1 MSEYLKKFS
10 NSCIVCNNNDFIE
23 DEFGCLA
30 CSQCGSLSKNHL
42 RVELD
47 YEDQNKRMRNRMNKK
62 NMNDEEN
69 DFEMEANNDYNNIE
83 DEFTNCNT
91 SLLRD
96 CDSVSRISENNL
108 KEKSINEIFQEH
120 QELFIKLTK
129 IFYISYKNL
138 SYFKLNQFDTHEHIH
153 IDSAQTNTSTLPL
166 AYSFELNS
174 LNLNHFSN
182 NDTLFGQDF
191 DHIFEVSKI
200 IWSDLINKEYDTQTK
215 KSNPMKRKFRSRKTT
230 EDNREI
236 MTKKEKHKNE
246 LNKRLIKEK
255 NIIGIDDYKN
265 SKLKKKEK
273 IIKFIDEYD
282 QVKKDFQN
290 ENFTYE
296 NVLKKCD
303 TKRNITFEE
312 AIHQYFTDK
321 NLDYKML
328 HSEKKFDELKS
339 NLNADNLLSLL
350 NIIFTISNKNFFMK
364 DYMYCF
370 KRFDLMNS
378 QLPIE
383 ISELKMMKYLNKE
396 KFSRIIEKQRKI
408 FNIKFCFKEFYT
420 RTCNIL
426 ELPESFASLCINLY
440 AIIGNSVEKN
450 ISHLNTHE
458 NFMISVLIYVIKL
471 LYGLNDLP
479 YLIFLKKEDLNSAQ
493 INDPQTKD
501 FIDSLQ
507 KGFELINIYG
517 PKDSLFKVMKEL
529 PTLQNLLKT
538 ISLLIKKDRENTVL
552 WESDDFKKQC
562 NSQFKEKMKIFADKI
577 WFNKLGSRSLLSRVD
592 TLNKNNVH
600 QQQTKNVQKL
610 TTKVKMS
617 NKFSEKLHTKNS
629 LGELEINNFLKEEL
643 DFYDDLKNIYTKKNK
658 KLEVPLPCDTI
669 INYKK
674 KAYKF
679 EGVTPP
685 ESELMVYFF
694 LKNYF
699 KVDYQV
705 LKTCNKFIEKFIM
718 EKIK

>member
-30 CSQCGSLSKNHL
+30 CSECGSLSKNHL
-42 RVELD
+42 KVELD
-47 YEDQNKRMRNRMNKK
+47 YEDQNKRFRNRINKK

-69 DFEMEANNDYNNIE
+69 DFEMDANNDYNNIE

-108 KEKSINEIFQEH
+108 KEKSINEIFQEC

-138 SYFKLNQFDTHEHIH
+138 SYFKLNQFDTHEHIN

-166 AYSFELNS
+166 SYSLELNS
-174 LNLNHFSN
+174 LNLNNLHN
-182 NDTLFGQDF
+182 NDTILDKDF
-191 DHIFEVSKI
+191 DLVFEISKL

-230 EDNREI
+230 EDNKDF
-236 MTKKEKHKNE
+236 MSKKEKHKNE

-255 NIIGIDDYKN
+255 NIVSIEDFKN
-265 SKLKKKEK
+265 SKLKKKDK
-273 IIKFIDEYD
+273 INKFIDEYD

-290 ENFTYE
+290 EHFTYD
-296 NVLKKCD
+296 NILRRCD
-303 TKRNITFEE
+303 VKRNITFEE

-339 NLNADNLLSLL
+339 NLNADNLLSLM
-350 NIIFTISNKNFFMK
+350 NIIFTVSNKHFFMK

-378 QLPIE
+378 HLQIQMND
-383 ISELKMMKYLNKE
+383 LKMMKYLNKD
-396 KFSRIIEKQRKI
+396 KLSKIIDKQRKI
-408 FNIKFCFKEFYT
+408 FNIKFCSKEFYF
-420 RTCNIL
+420 RTCNLL
-426 ELPESFASLCINLY
+426 ELPTSFALICIKLY
-440 AIIGNSVEKN
+440 AIIESSIEKN
-450 ISHLNTHE
+450 ISHIYSHE
-458 NFMISVLIYVIKL
+458 NFLISILIYVIKL

-479 YLIFLKKEDLNSAQ
+479 YLIFLKKEDLSSAQ
-493 INDPQTKD
+493 INDPQTKE

-517 PKDSLFKVMKEL
+517 PKDSLFKIMKEL

-538 ISLLIKKDRENTVL
+538 ISMLIKKDKENNVL
-552 WESDDFKKQC
+552 WENDEFKKVY
-562 NSQFKEKMKIFADKI
+562 SADYKEKMKTFADKI
-577 WFNKLGSRSLLSRVD
+577 WFNQLGSRSLLNRVD
-592 TLNKNNVH
+592 NLNKNNS
-600 QQQTKNVQKL
+600 QQQIKSIQKT
-610 TTKVKMS
+610 TTKIRIS
-617 NKFSEKLHTKNS
+617 NKFSEKLNAKNS
-629 LGELEINNFLKEEL
+629 LGEIQINNFLKEEL
-643 DFYDDLKNIYTKKNK
+643 DFYEDLKNVYTKKSK

-674 KAYKF
+674 KAFKF
-679 EGVTPP
+679 EGVIPP

-694 LKNYF
+694 FKSYF

-705 LKTCNKFIEKFIM
+705 LKTCNKFIEKFVT